1 MVLVKMNKPLHVVTP
16 LIPSSAL
23 STLAGRDVFLK
34 LENVQPS
41 GSFKIRG
48 IGRTMQEA
56 VKNGAKEFVGSSGG
70 NAGMAM
76 AVAAKQMEKKLT
88 IFIPTSTL
96 PFMIEKLKAEGAI
109 VVVAGSNWNEANQA
123 ATAANES
130 PDTFMVHPF
139 NQPSTWAGH
148 STLIA
153 ELAEQLDTIPACVV
167 TCVGGGG
174 LAMGLLQGMDQLDT
188 WEKVP
193 LITMETEGAN
203 CLLAARQA
211 GQLVT
216 LPAITSIATSLG
228 ALAVAEDLLTY
239 CLDKPSKVISHQV
252 TDLDAKRSCVKFAT
266 DQRLLVEPACGAAL
280 SAVYTGLIKQLLD
293 NLGEGPVVMVVC
305 GGNIVN
311 VDLIE
316 KWKQE
321 VFSK

>member
-1 MVLVKMNKPLHVVTP
+1 MIDRPLHVVTP
-16 LIPSSAL
+16 LIRSSAL
-23 STLAGRDVFLK
+23 SLLAGRDVFLK

-76 AVAAKQMEKKLT
+76 AVAARQMKKKLT

-96 PFMIEKLKAEGAI
+96 PFMIDKLKAEGAI
-109 VVVAGSNWNEANQA
+109 VVVSGSNWNEANRA
-123 ATAANES
+123 AIAANES

-139 NQPSTWAGH
+139 NQPSTWEGH
-148 STLIA
+148 STLIY
-153 ELAEQLDTIPACVV
+153 ELADQLETTPSCVV

-174 LAMGLLQGMDQLDT
+174 LALGLLQGMDKQAGWDS
-188 WEKVP
+188 VP
-193 LITMETEGAN
+193 LITMETQGAN
-203 CLLAARQA
+203 CLLAARRA

-216 LPAITSIATSLG
+216 LPAITSVATSLG
-228 ALAVAEDLLTY
+228 ALAVAENLLLY
-239 CLDKPSKVISHQV
+239 CLDKPTKVISHEV
-252 TDLDAKRSCVKFAT
+252 TDSDAKRSCVKFAT

-280 SAVYTGLIKQLLD
+280 SAVYTGIIKKMQGKLD
-293 NLGEGPVVMVVC
+293 AGPVVMVVC

-316 KWKQE
+316 QWKGE
-321 VFSK
+321 AF

>member
-1 MVLVKMNKPLHVVTP
+1 MGDCPQIDNSMVLVKMNKPLHVVTP

-56 VKNGAKEFVGSSGG
+56 VKNGAKQFVGSSGG

-76 AVAAKQMEKKLT
+76 A
-88 IFIPTSTL
+88 
-96 PFMIEKLKAEGAI
+96 
-109 VVVAGSNWNEANQA
+109 VVAGSNWNEANQA

-193 LITMETEGAN
+193 LITMETEGTN

-228 ALAVAEDLLTY
+228 ALAV
-239 CLDKPSKVISHQV
+239 
-252 TDLDAKRSCVKFAT
+252 
-266 DQRLLVEPACGAAL
+266 
-280 SAVYTGLIKQLLD
+280 
-293 NLGEGPVVMVVC
+293 
-305 GGNIVN
+305 
-311 VDLIE
+311 
-316 KWKQE
+316 
-321 VFSK
+321 